1 MLKDFRSYIGSVAR
15 VQVDIN
21 IESWDQVDQGLKDA
35 MWDDIKSRWKQ
46 DDSHKKNVLERAGKQ
61 WRDFKSK
68 LTKNYLHK
76 GNDPCEKYNFISEEM
91 WELFKKRRETE
102 EFKEISEKAKLSQQH
117 NEHVHYLGPS
127 GYAAKRTKW
136 CVDDPI
142 ASLSG
147 YESTNSSTLSSE
159 LTGRSYD
166 WIRARTKPREGGGYY
181 LPNDKTKEVFD
192 KMGELQRQVS
202 DGL

>member
-1 MLKDFRSYIGSVAR
+1 MCDVVMLLLNSALL
-15 VQVDIN
+15 VQ
-21 IESWDQVDQGLKDA
+21 
-35 MWDDIKSRWKQ
+35 SRWKL
-46 DDSHKKNVLERAGKQ
+46 DDSRKKNVLERAGKQ

-68 LTKNYLHK
+68 LTKNYLRK
-76 GNDPCEKYNFISEEM
+76 GNDPCEKYNFISEEI

-102 EFKEISEKAKLSQQH
+102 EFKEISEKANLSQQH
-117 NEHVHYLGPS
+117 SEHVHYLGPS
-127 GYAAKRTKW
+127 EYAAMRTKW

-166 WIRARTKPREGGGYY
+166 WIRERIKPQEGGGYNF
-181 LPNDKTKEVFD
+181 PNYKMKVVFD
-192 KMGELQRQVS
+192 KMVNY
-202 DGL
+202 